1 MEEHDKKNKN
11 YLHHELFEEDK
22 SLKGKL
28 MESLREVVFGLEDGV
43 VSTMGAITGIA
54 ASTGSMYITV
64 LSGFVIIFVE
74 SLSMAAGT
82 FLSSKSEQE
91 VEERMLR
98 EEAEEIELHP
108 EAEKQEL
115 RFFYKER
122 GFTEDEIE
130 ILVNRVTQDKKLW
143 LEEMAFK
150 ELGVIPNKE
159 RTPYRDA
166 FIMGASYVV
175 GGILPL
181 SAYFYLDM
189 SVAIPVS
196 VISSI
201 VFLFIMGVVK
211 GRLVHT
217 NKLKSG
223 LEMMIVS
230 ASAAGLGFAVGRIVA
245 HFFGV
250 EV

>member
-1 MEEHDKKNKN
+1 MAQQQNKK
-11 YLHHELFEEDK
+11 YLHHEMMHEDTSWK
-22 SLKGKL
+22 SKI
-28 MESLREVVFGLEDGV
+28 MSSLREVVFGLEDGV
-43 VSTMGAITGIA
+43 VSTMGAVTGIA
-54 ASTGSMYITV
+54 ASTRDPYIII

-82 FLSSKSEQE
+82 FLSSKSEKE

-115 RFFYKER
+115 RVFYKER
-122 GFTEDEIE
+122 GFTEEEIE
-130 ILVNRVTQDKKLW
+130 IIVNRVTQDKQLW

-166 FIMGASYVV
+166 FFMGTSYVV
-175 GGILPL
+175 GGILPV
-181 SAYFYLDM
+181 SAYLYL
-189 SVAIPVS
+189 SVDTAIPVS

-201 VFLFIMGVVK
+201 VFLFIIGVIK
-211 GRLVHT
+211 GRIVHT

-230 ASAAGLGFAVGRIVA
+230 ASAAGLGFAVGRIIT
-245 HFFGV
+245 HFFGI

>member
-1 MEEHDKKNKN
+1 MHTPNKD
-11 YLHHELFEEDK
+11 YLHHELFHQDK
-22 SLKGKL
+22 SMKSKL
-28 MESLREVVFGLEDGV
+28 LASLREVVFGLEDGV

-54 ASTGSMYITV
+54 ASTRDPYIV
-64 LSGFVIIFVE
+64 ILSGFVIIFVE

-82 FLSSKSEQE
+82 FLSSKSEKE

-130 ILVNRVTQDKKLW
+130 MLVHRVTQDKQLW

-159 RTPYRDA
+159 RTPYKDA
-166 FIMGASYVV
+166 FFMGTSYVI
-175 GGILPL
+175 GGALPL
-181 SAYFYLDM
+181 SAYFYLPM
-189 SVAIPVS
+189 STAIPVS
-196 VISSI
+196 VVSSV

-230 ASAAGLGFAVGRIVA
+230 SAAAGLGFAVGRIVTY
-245 HFFGV
+245 FFGI